1 MSPGRGRCVVLSAV
15 LCCCLFWRVSLEH
28 EHHEPSRRLAGANGH
43 ESLSQMPS
51 IINLLRKPSCSGNW
65 QEAVSITR
73 TIVGLMISG
82 CTFVALLFLTAT
94 VGFDIVPKKLDQGQK
109 LVLLAEFIVS
119 LLVGWSMS
127 KAAMTQLPADTHWHI
142 FLPEDWH
149 QVMQCTYIH
158 SIGFPESFFPL
169 HAGIDLPEKEKTQR
183 MEYYLSLL
191 LWLTL
196 GACVAGGLV
205 TLLGRCTQR
214 LHEVHV
220 VVRSRSSREYQPVE
234 LSDGSSDDDLPAGG
248 QVPLWFHLW
257 FHVFSASLAIS
268 SALGERMDMQAG
280 VCWEVYV
287 LWFAVQLSGSVLQAM
302 YMTCTMPSHAPVP
315 LFIGPIVLP
324 VLPVTGEP
332 LDIFKDW
339 LFVGLA
345 LSRRTCLSCVFAV
358 IAIGIL
364 LGSNIHMRHH
374 YPRDLSWMLMPV
386 KQLCLAR
393 RKESFLAHNTAPVK
407 LALALTEDLPQAC
420 VQSLFVAIYG
430 GSSTQVLFI
439 ALSCMK
445 ILACV
450 VLRGMVL
457 ENEDRYGEAF
467 EAEEFYYRVQYSI
480 LSVVLPNSPW
490 TLQSQSKLADA
501 LYHQGRHLEEVSHR
515 EAVAAI
521 CTKSDDLKSSLSA
534 RSRLAHT
541 LSKLDQHVRAVELL
555 EQVVKECGHRDS
567 PDALWFQDNLAMA
580 LSRVGKHEEALQLKR
595 KVVQTRCEEFEPNH
609 PHTLW
614 SQSSLAK
621 TLTDVGYYAEALAV
635 EEKLVTASQ
644 ETMGANHPDTLWA
657 QDNLAITL
665 DHLGRH
671 DEALDLK
678 KEVLKRRKIYFGPK
692 HKFTLWS
699 TGSVAD
705 TLLAMGEV
713 DEALKLRRREVKDR
727 QKIHGIIFADTIE
740 AQLKLAT
747 LLMAMGHN
755 EEAVEVQDKVVKL
768 SREAFGP
775 NNPDTLR
782 VERSFAE
789 ITSPRPT
796 QEIWSFFSPKHLG
809 CGAHGAHRGDV

>member
-1 MSPGRGRCVVLSAV
+1 
-15 LCCCLFWRVSLEH
+15 
-28 EHHEPSRRLAGANGH
+28 
-43 ESLSQMPS
+43 
-51 IINLLRKPSCSGNW
+51 
-65 QEAVSITR
+65 
-73 TIVGLMISG
+73 MISG

-94 VGFDIVPKKLDQGQK
+94 VGFDIVPKKLNQGKK
-109 LVLLAEFIVS
+109 LVLLAELMVS

-127 KAAMTQLPADTHWHI
+127 KAAMTQLPADTHWHV

-158 SIGFPESFFPL
+158 TIGFPESFFPL

-196 GACVAGGLV
+196 GACVAGTMV
-205 TLLGRCTQR
+205 TLVGRGWR
-214 LHEVHV
+214 LRWVDVAPALAE
-220 VVRSRSSREYQPVE
+220 RSSRSSREYQLVD
-234 LSDGSSDDDLPAGG
+234 LSEESSEDDTLSECH
-248 QVPLWFHLW
+248 VPLWLHLW

-268 SALGERMDMQAG
+268 SAIGDRMDMQAG

-287 LWFAVQLSGSVLQAM
+287 LWFTAQLSGSVIQAM
-302 YMTCTMPSHAPVP
+302 YMTCTMPSYAPVP
-315 LFIGPIVLP
+315 YFVGPIVLP

-345 LSRRTCLSCVFAV
+345 LSRRTCLSFVFAA
-358 IAIGIL
+358 IAMGIL
-364 LGSNIHMRHH
+364 LGSNIHMRHQ
-374 YPRDLSWMLMPV
+374 YPKDLAWMLTPV
-386 KQLCLAR
+386 KQLCLAQ
-393 RKESFLAHNTAPVK
+393 RKESFLARNAAPVK
-407 LALALTEDLPQAC
+407 LAMALTEDLPQAC

-430 GSSTQVLFI
+430 GSRTQVLFI

-450 VLRGMVL
+450 VLRAMVL

-467 EAEEFYYRVQYSI
+467 EAKEFYYRVQYYI
-480 LSVVLPNSPW
+480 LSAFLPDNPW

-501 LYHQGRHLEEVSHR
+501 LYQQGRHLEEVSHR

-521 CTKSDDLKSSLSA
+521 CTKSDDLQTSLNA

-541 LSKLDQHVRAVELL
+541 LSKLDQHVRAVEIL

-609 PHTLW
+609 PYTLW

-635 EEKLVTASQ
+635 EEKLVKASL
-644 ETMGANHPDTLWA
+644 ETMGANHPNTLWA

-665 DHLGRH
+665 GHLGRH
-671 DEALDLK
+671 EEALDLK
-678 KEVLKRRKIYFGPK
+678 KEVLKRRKMYFGPK
-692 HKFTLWS
+692 HKYTLWS

-705 TLLAMGEV
+705 TLLAMGEK

-740 AQLKLAT
+740 AQLKLAK
-747 LLMAMGHN
+747 LLTGMGHR
-755 EEAVEVQDKVVKL
+755 EEAIELQDKVVKL

-782 VERSFAE
+782 VARSFAE
-789 ITSPRPT
+789 ITSPGPT
-796 QEIWSFFSPKHLG
+796 QEIWPFFSPKHLG
-809 CGAHGAHRGDV
+809 CGAPWG